1 MAFTHLHVHTEYSLL
16 DGSNKIKEY
25 VARVKELGMNSAAIT
40 DHGVMYGVIDFYRA
54 AREAGIKPILGCE
67 VYVAPNSRFDKEL
80 TGGEDRY
87 HHLVLLAEN
96 NTGYANLMKIVSRGF
111 TEGYYYKPRVD
122 MEVLQEF
129 HEGIIALSACLAGE
143 VPRFILK
150 GMKDE
155 ARKAAR
161 KYEACFGKGNY
172 FLELQDHGIPEQRTV
187 NMELLQMSRE
197 LDIPL
202 VTTNDVHYTYAE
214 DAIPH
219 DILLV
224 NRDGKLR
231 ELHKVLDRNCALS
244 FITAADKPGR
254 QTYERSAIL
263 LMLKAFYDTVGRENA
278 ERITVEFSL
287 SNALFCRAKGQFT
300 PDKALLERVEAR
312 MRELAAQALPIE
324 KRSVNIDDAVAMFRA
339 CGLEDKAR
347 LLSYRINSHVNVY
360 TLDGFTDYF
369 YGYMVPDTGY
379 LKWFA
384 LESFADGFILRLP
397 DQADPEKLGDFKPP
411 MKVFQAMH
419 EAEDLSAVL
428 QISDVGEMNDVI
440 SRGQATQMI
449 LSHEAMMEK
458 QIGDIAHEI
467 AARKGVR
474 FVMIAGPSS
483 SGKTTF
489 SHRLST
495 QLIAC
500 GLRPHAIATD
510 NYFRN
515 RADTPRD
522 ERGEYDFECL
532 GAMDVEGFN
541 RDMNRLLNGET
552 VEMPTYNF
560 IKGVREYNGETLTL
574 GENDVLVIEGIHC
587 LNDEFSKALPKESKY
602 RIYISCLTTLNVD
615 DHNRIPT
622 TDARLLR
629 RIERD
634 ARTRGYGAQATIKM
648 WPSVRRGEEQNIFP
662 YQDSADML
670 FNSALLYETA
680 LLKPYVEPL
689 LFGVPH
695 DCPEYLEAKRL
706 LKFLNYFLPLP
717 ADNVPK
723 TSLLR
728 EFVGGGCYK
737 T

>member
-1 MAFTHLHVHTEYSLL
+1 
-16 DGSNKIKEY
+16 
-25 VARVKELGMNSAAIT
+25 
-40 DHGVMYGVIDFYRA
+40 
-54 AREAGIKPILGCE
+54 
-67 VYVAPNSRFDKEL
+67 
-80 TGGEDRY
+80 
-87 HHLVLLAEN
+87 
-96 NTGYANLMKIVSRGF
+96 
-111 TEGYYYKPRVD
+111 
-122 MEVLQEF
+122 MEQTMLNV
-129 HEGIIALSACLAGE
+129 
-143 VPRFILK
+143 
-150 GMKDE
+150 
-155 ARKAAR
+155 
-161 KYEACFGKGNY
+161 
-172 FLELQDHGIPEQRTV
+172 TV
-187 NMELLQMSRE
+187 NGSTRQYPAGTPFRVIAA
-197 LDIPL
+197 D
-202 VTTNDVHYTYAE
+202 HQAE
-214 DAIPH
+214 IPH

-263 LMLKAFYDTVGRENA
+263 LMLKAFYDTVGRENV

-419 EAEDLSAVL
+419 EAENLSAVL
-428 QISDVGEMNDVI
+428 HISDVGEMNDVI

-634 ARTRGYGAQATIKM
+634 ARTRGYGARATIKM
-648 WPSVRRGEEQNIFP
+648 WPSVRRGEEENIFP
-662 YQDSADML
+662 YQDSADTV
-670 FNSALLYETA
+670 FNSALIYETA

>member
-1 MAFTHLHVHTEYSLL
+1 
-16 DGSNKIKEY
+16 
-25 VARVKELGMNSAAIT
+25 
-40 DHGVMYGVIDFYRA
+40 
-54 AREAGIKPILGCE
+54 
-67 VYVAPNSRFDKEL
+67 
-80 TGGEDRY
+80 
-87 HHLVLLAEN
+87 
-96 NTGYANLMKIVSRGF
+96 
-111 TEGYYYKPRVD
+111 
-122 MEVLQEF
+122 MEQTMLNV
-129 HEGIIALSACLAGE
+129 
-143 VPRFILK
+143 
-150 GMKDE
+150 
-155 ARKAAR
+155 
-161 KYEACFGKGNY
+161 
-172 FLELQDHGIPEQRTV
+172 TV
-187 NMELLQMSRE
+187 NGSTRQYPAGTPFRVIAA
-197 LDIPL
+197 D
-202 VTTNDVHYTYAE
+202 HQAE
-214 DAIPH
+214 IPH

-231 ELHKVLDRNCALS
+231 ELHKVLDRDCTLS

-263 LMLKAFYDTVGRENA
+263 LMLKAFYDTVGRENV

-287 SNALFCRAKGQFT
+287 SNALFCRAKGQFA
-300 PDKALLERVEAR
+300 PDKALPERVEAR

-384 LESFADGFILRLP
+384 LEPFADGFILRLP

-428 QISDVGEMNDVI
+428 HISDVGEMNDVI

-634 ARTRGYGAQATIKM
+634 ARTRGYGARATIKM
-648 WPSVRRGEEQNIFP
+648 WPSVRRGEEENIFP
-662 YQDSADML
+662 YQDSADTV
-670 FNSALLYETA
+670 FNSALIYETA

-737 T
+737 A

>member
-1 MAFTHLHVHTEYSLL
+1 
-16 DGSNKIKEY
+16 
-25 VARVKELGMNSAAIT
+25 
-40 DHGVMYGVIDFYRA
+40 
-54 AREAGIKPILGCE
+54 
-67 VYVAPNSRFDKEL
+67 
-80 TGGEDRY
+80 
-87 HHLVLLAEN
+87 
-96 NTGYANLMKIVSRGF
+96 
-111 TEGYYYKPRVD
+111 
-122 MEVLQEF
+122 MEQTMLNV
-129 HEGIIALSACLAGE
+129 
-143 VPRFILK
+143 
-150 GMKDE
+150 
-155 ARKAAR
+155 
-161 KYEACFGKGNY
+161 
-172 FLELQDHGIPEQRTV
+172 TV
-187 NMELLQMSRE
+187 NGSTRQYPAGTPFRVIAA
-197 LDIPL
+197 D
-202 VTTNDVHYTYAE
+202 HQAE
-214 DAIPH
+214 IPH

-263 LMLKAFYDTVGRENA
+263 LMLKAFYDTVGRENV

-324 KRSVNIDDAVAMFRA
+324 KRSVNIDDAVAMFRT

-384 LESFADGFILRLP
+384 LEPFADGFILRLP

-428 QISDVGEMNDVI
+428 HISDVGEMNDVI
-440 SRGQATQMI
+440 SRWQATQMI

-615 DHNRIPT
+615 GHNRIPT

-634 ARTRGYGAQATIKM
+634 ARTRGYGARATIKM
-648 WPSVRRGEEQNIFP
+648 WPSVRRGEEENIFP
-662 YQDSADML
+662 YQDSADTV
-670 FNSALLYETA
+670 FNSALIYETA

>member
-1 MAFTHLHVHTEYSLL
+1 
-16 DGSNKIKEY
+16 
-25 VARVKELGMNSAAIT
+25 
-40 DHGVMYGVIDFYRA
+40 
-54 AREAGIKPILGCE
+54 
-67 VYVAPNSRFDKEL
+67 
-80 TGGEDRY
+80 
-87 HHLVLLAEN
+87 
-96 NTGYANLMKIVSRGF
+96 
-111 TEGYYYKPRVD
+111 
-122 MEVLQEF
+122 MEQTMLNV
-129 HEGIIALSACLAGE
+129 
-143 VPRFILK
+143 
-150 GMKDE
+150 
-155 ARKAAR
+155 
-161 KYEACFGKGNY
+161 
-172 FLELQDHGIPEQRTV
+172 TV
-187 NMELLQMSRE
+187 NGSTRQYPAGTPFRVIAA
-197 LDIPL
+197 D
-202 VTTNDVHYTYAE
+202 HQAE
-214 DAIPH
+214 IPH

-231 ELHKVLDRNCALS
+231 ELHKVLDRDCTLS

-263 LMLKAFYDTVGRENA
+263 LMLKAFYDTVGRENV

-312 MRELAAQALPIE
+312 MRELAAQVLPIE

-384 LESFADGFILRLP
+384 LEPFADGFILRLP

-428 QISDVGEMNDVI
+428 HISDVGEMNDVI

-634 ARTRGYGAQATIKM
+634 ARTRGYGARATIKM
-648 WPSVRRGEEQNIFP
+648 WPSVRRGEEENIFP
-662 YQDSADML
+662 YQDSADTV
-670 FNSALLYETA
+670 FNSALIYETA

>member
-1 MAFTHLHVHTEYSLL
+1 
-16 DGSNKIKEY
+16 
-25 VARVKELGMNSAAIT
+25 
-40 DHGVMYGVIDFYRA
+40 
-54 AREAGIKPILGCE
+54 
-67 VYVAPNSRFDKEL
+67 
-80 TGGEDRY
+80 
-87 HHLVLLAEN
+87 
-96 NTGYANLMKIVSRGF
+96 
-111 TEGYYYKPRVD
+111 
-122 MEVLQEF
+122 MEQTMLNV
-129 HEGIIALSACLAGE
+129 
-143 VPRFILK
+143 
-150 GMKDE
+150 
-155 ARKAAR
+155 
-161 KYEACFGKGNY
+161 
-172 FLELQDHGIPEQRTV
+172 TV
-187 NMELLQMSRE
+187 NGSTRQYPAGTPFRVIAA
-197 LDIPL
+197 D
-202 VTTNDVHYTYAE
+202 HQAE
-214 DAIPH
+214 IPH

-263 LMLKAFYDTVGRENA
+263 LMLKAFYDTVGRENV

-384 LESFADGFILRLP
+384 LEPFADGFILRLP

-428 QISDVGEMNDVI
+428 HISDVGEMNDVI

-634 ARTRGYGAQATIKM
+634 ARTRGYSARATIQM
-648 WPSVRRGEEQNIFP
+648 WPSVRRGEERYIFP
-662 YQDSADML
+662 YQDSADTV
-670 FNSALLYETA
+670 FNSALIYETA